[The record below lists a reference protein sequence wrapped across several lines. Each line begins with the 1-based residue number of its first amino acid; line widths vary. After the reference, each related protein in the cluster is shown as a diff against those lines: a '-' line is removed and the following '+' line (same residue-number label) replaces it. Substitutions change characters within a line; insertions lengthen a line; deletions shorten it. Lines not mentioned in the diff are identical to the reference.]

1 MQLRFLLLKEVGI
14 TGEYITIKQEAKSEY
29 REKHSRFLG
38 FILPCKN
45 EKQAVDII
53 NAKKKEYWNARH
65 VVYAYV
71 LSDGT
76 ARFSDDGEPHGTA
89 GKPVLNILKS
99 SGIKDAVIVVVRYF
113 GGILLG
119 TGGLVRAYSAA
130 AISAVENSDR
140 VKIVSAYK
148 FSVSVGYGDYDKLSF
163 LLKAE
168 GADILSCDFADSVNV
183 VFAVSPDKTDSL
195 MSSISSTLS
204 SLCVPKLEEKTEMY
218 EKV

>member
-1 MQLRFLLLKEVGI
+1 MGI
-14 TGEYITIKQEAKSEY
+14 TGEYITIRQEAKGEY
-29 REKHSRFLG
+29 CEKHSRFLG

-45 EKQAVDII
+45 EKQAAEII
-53 NAKKKEYWNARH
+53 SAKRKEYWDARH
-65 VVYAYV
+65 AVYAYV
-71 LSDGT
+71 LSDGKE
-76 ARFSDDGEPHGTA
+76 RFSDDGEPHGTA
-89 GKPVLNILKS
+89 GKPVLDILKS

-130 AISAVENSDR
+130 ALSALENSEK
-140 VKIVSAYK
+140 VIIVPADK

-183 VFAVSPDKTDSL
+183 VFVIRSDKTEEL
-195 MSSISSTLS
+195 INGISNVLS

>member
-1 MQLRFLLLKEVGI
+1 MGI
-14 TGEYITIKQEAKSEY
+14 TGEYITVNQEAKSEY

-45 EKQAVDII
+45 EKQAVEII
-53 NAKKKEYWNARH
+53 NAKKKEYWDARH
-65 VVYAYV
+65 AVYAYV
-71 LSDGT
+71 LSDGKE
-76 ARFSDDGEPHGTA
+76 RFSDDGEPHGTA
-89 GKPVLNILKS
+89 GKPVLDILKS
-99 SGIKDAVIVVVRYF
+99 SGIKDAVIVVIRYF

-130 AISAVENSDR
+130 ALSALENSEKVR
-140 VKIVSAYK
+140 IVSADK

-168 GADILSCDFADSVNV
+168 GVDILSSDFSDSVNV
-183 VFAVSPDKTDSL
+183 VFAVRSDKTEKL
-195 MSSISSTLS
+195 INSISSAFS

>member
-1 MQLRFLLLKEVGI
+1 MLLKKVGI
-14 TGEYITIKQEAKSEY
+14 TGEHITIRKEAKSEY

-45 EKQAVDII
+45 EKQAADII
-53 NAKKKEYWNARH
+53 NAKKKEYWDARH
-65 VVYAYV
+65 AVYAYV
-71 LSDGT
+71 LSDGKE
-76 ARFSDDGEPHGTA
+76 RFSDDGEPHGTA
-89 GKPVLNILKS
+89 GKPVLDILKS

-130 AISAVENSDR
+130 ALSAVENSEKVR
-140 VKIVSAYK
+140 IVPADK

-168 GADILSCDFADSVNV
+168 GADILSCDFSDSVNV
-183 VFAVSPDKTDSL
+183 VFAVRSDKAESL
-195 MSSISSTLS
+195 MNSISSAFS
-204 SLCVPKLEEKTEMY
+204 SSCMPKLEEKTEMY
-218 EKV
+218 EKI